1 MGARYVHHEKTR
13 HNGGFLCYIKEG
25 DGKLRVT
32 VIKLTHARNQANGE
46 RVAYGMSRFML
57 FESLSLSFF
66 SLLFTPRTAPES
78 VFSPFYNNR

>member
-13 HNGGFLCYIKEG
+13 HNGGFLCYIEEG

-46 RVAYGMSRFML
+46 RVVYGMSRFML
-57 FESLSLSFF
+57 FESLRLSFF
-66 SLLFTPRTAPES
+66 SLRFIPRTAPES
-78 VFSPFYNNR
+78 VFCSFL

>member
-32 VIKLTHARNQANGE
+32 VIKLTHAREQANGE
-46 RVAYGMSRFML
+46 RTAYGMSRSIL
-57 FESLSLSFF
+57 FESLSLFF
-66 SLLFTPRTAPES
+66 SLLFTPRTDPES
-78 VFSPFYNNR
+78 VFCSFL

>member
-32 VIKLTHARNQANGE
+32 VIKLTHAREQANGE
-46 RVAYGMSRFML
+46 RAACGMSRSML
-57 FESLSLSFF
+57 FESLSL
-66 SLLFTPRTAPES
+66 LFIPRTDPES
-78 VFSPFYNNR
+78 VFVSFL